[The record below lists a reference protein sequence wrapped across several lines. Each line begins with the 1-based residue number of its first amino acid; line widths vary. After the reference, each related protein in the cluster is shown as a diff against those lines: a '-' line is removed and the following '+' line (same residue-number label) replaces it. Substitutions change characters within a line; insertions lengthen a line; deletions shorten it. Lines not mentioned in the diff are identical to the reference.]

1 MSTEKQRRTAP
12 PIIIVTGG
20 VGTSGEQVVNTVLA
34 QFPEANVPVETIP
47 SVREPEHIEEAVA
60 QAAATGGT
68 IVHTLVDAGL
78 RRHMIDVAD
87 RRGVVALDL
96 MGPLI
101 NRLEAVLGQAALG
114 RPGFYRHLRRSYF
127 DRIGAIE
134 YAVAHDDGVKSE
146 DWPDADILLIGVSRT
161 GKTPLSMYLSVIGW
175 KTANMPIVPQIPIPD
190 ELYEL
195 DRSQVIG
202 LTMEVDR
209 LVVFRRDRARRL
221 GMPIHSDYASTLGVS
236 KELNFARRVFRRGGF
251 HVIDVTDKPVEASA
265 DEIIRYVEQMGK
277 RPAR

>member
-1 MSTEKQRRTAP
+1 MSTEKQQPPAP

-34 QFPEANVPVETIP
+34 QFQDATVPVEIIP
-47 SVREPEHIEEAVA
+47 SVRELAGIEDAVTQAEA
-60 QAAATGGT
+60 TRGT
-68 IVHTLVDAGL
+68 IVHTLVDAKL
-78 RRHMIDVAD
+78 RHHMIEVAN

-101 NRLEAVLGQAALG
+101 NRLETVLGQEALG

-134 YAVAHDDGVKSE
+134 YAVAHDDGVKPE
-146 DWPDADILLIGVSRT
+146 DWSDADILLIGVSRT

-190 ELYEL
+190 ELYEVK
-195 DRSQVIG
+195 RSRVIG
-202 LTMEVDR
+202 LTMDVDR

-221 GMPIHSDYASTLGVS
+221 GMPIHSDYASALGVS
-236 KELNFARRVFRRGGF
+236 KELNFARRIFRRGGF
-251 HVIDVTDKPVEASA
+251 YVLDVTDKPVEASA
-265 DEIIRYVEQMGK
+265 DEVIRYMEQVEL
-277 RPAR
+277 AES